1 MTRILLAISFL
12 FATVFAGSAHAD
24 ARDALER
31 FTSGLTGL
39 QGQFTQQVYDTSG
52 RVRETSSG
60 EVALSAP
67 RLFRWEYEQP
77 YPQLIVADGKRVWVF
92 DPDLDQVTVRPQ
104 GEEEQN
110 NPLAALIDPAILE
123 RDFTVQEVGSNDALQ
138 WLRITPREASDAGFQ
153 NARLGFDGDAL
164 ATMDVID
171 ALGQRTVI
179 TFSGWQRNPSF
190 ADGTFRFTPP
200 EGVDVVGDDGF

>member
-1 MTRILLAISFL
+1 MYRILLAFAFL
-12 FATVFAGSAHAD
+12 FATAFSGSVHAD
-24 ARDALER
+24 ARDALQR

-52 RVRETSSG
+52 RGRETSSG

-67 RLFRWEYEQP
+67 RLFRWEYTQP
-77 YPQLIVADGKRVWVF
+77 YPQLIVADGERVWVF

-123 RDFTVQEVGSNDALQ
+123 RDFTVQEVGGSEGLQ
-138 WLRITPREASDAGFQ
+138 WLRITPRETSDAGFQ
-153 NARLGFDGDAL
+153 NARLGFDDDGL
-164 ATMDVID
+164 ATMDVVD

-190 ADGTFRFTPP
+190 AEGTFRFTPP
-200 EGVDVVGDDGF
+200 AGVDVVGDDGL